1 MSYFHR
7 YCTGLDFPAFVL
19 FAKKN
24 NTTLKIPFSVLCAKT
39 KTPKIPFLF
48 CMQKKN
54 EIKTPPRYHFE
65 LDQLSFQN

>member
-1 MSYFHR
+1 MSYFHH

-24 NTTLKIPFSVLCAKT
+24 KYNSKNSLFCSVCQNKYNSKNTIFVLCAKT

-48 CMQKKN
+48 FMQKKM
-54 EIKTPPRYHFE
+54 K
-65 LDQLSFQN
+65 